1 MKLIEDVGYDH
12 SFSFIYSQR
21 PGTPAASLQDEVPE
35 SLKKER
41 LQRLQLRINEMAT
54 EISRGMLGSVQRV
67 LIERISHKD
76 ASEVSGKTENNRS
89 VTFAGD
95 EELIGRFVDVK
106 ITDAFRN
113 SLKGEVVAIEN
124 DERQMVPFNQG

>member
-1 MKLIEDVGYDH
+1 
-12 SFSFIYSQR
+12 
-21 PGTPAASLQDEVPE
+21 
-35 SLKKER
+35 
-41 LQRLQLRINEMAT
+41 MAT

-67 LIERISHKD
+67 LIDRISHKD

-95 EELIGRFVDVK
+95 EQLIGRFVDVK

-113 SLKGEVVAIEN
+113 SLKGEVIAIEN
-124 DERQMVPFNQG
+124 NERMMIPANEG